1 MEGHGIPWWE
11 PLFKGMCYMHG
22 MCFAMLTPV
31 LYISVC
37 RKICGVIRG
46 KGLAH
51 VPMVSTLALDQVYRT
66 YSACG
71 KDYGATHKRHYQF
84 SHFHGACREE
94 VRRCPYASMWGSKWG
109 DCSQMV
115 TSNCVLNHMLIP
127 WVSEVIYY
135 CDYFEFGIICMFLTS
150 FYAHFCILCA
160 QLVS

>member
-1 MEGHGIPWWE
+1 MVGAIFE
-11 PLFKGMCYMHG
+11 GMCYMHG
-22 MCFAMLTPV
+22 MCFAMLTPM
-31 LYISVC
+31 LYISVP

-51 VPMVSTLALDQVYRT
+51 VLMVCSIALDYVYRT

-71 KDYGATHKRHYQF
+71 KAYGATHKRHHQF

-94 VRRCPYASMWGSKWG
+94 VRRCPYASMWGSEWR

-115 TSNCVLNHMLIP
+115 QSNCVLNHMLIP

-135 CDYFEFGIICMFLTS
+135 CDYLEFSNTCMFLTS

-160 QLVS
+160 QLVG